1 MGHAC
6 GHNLIAISGVACA
19 LAMKELL
26 EQGLLSG
33 SVVLFGTPAEESSNA
48 KVKFVETGKIQQ
60 LADFAMMLHPLTTG
74 GCFFN
79 YLALDSVLIEYF
91 GRQSHAGAS
100 PWDGINAVD
109 ALMQGFDNVGMMRQ
123 QTLSTNR

>member
-1 MGHAC
+1 
-6 GHNLIAISGVACA
+6 
-19 LAMKELL
+19 MKQLL
-26 EQGLLSG
+26 QDGLLSG
-33 SVVLFGTPAEESSNA
+33 SVALFGTPAEETSNA
-48 KVKFVETGKIQQ
+48 KLVFVKAGEIQR
-60 LADFAMMLHPLTTG
+60 LADFAMMLHPG
-74 GCFFN
+74 PASGCFVN
-79 YLALDSVLIEYF
+79 YLAMDSVLIEYF